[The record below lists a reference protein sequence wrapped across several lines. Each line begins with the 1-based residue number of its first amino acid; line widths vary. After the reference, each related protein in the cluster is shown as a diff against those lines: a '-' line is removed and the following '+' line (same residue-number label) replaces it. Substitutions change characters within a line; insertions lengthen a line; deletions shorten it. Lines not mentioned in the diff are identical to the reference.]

1 MVPGLWAV
9 GVDDHRVG
17 GLPVNGALQLELDRY
32 GRAVS
37 VDVHCGW
44 RRSCSVGGGG
54 RVTGSADTQITD
66 LTVNDHACLTFG
78 EPEELL
84 DLTAAFVR
92 DGLSGGLKVIWL
104 GDRTPAQAVS
114 ELARRGIAMEP
125 AVASGQMAA
134 VEPEGSLLSGQAFTA
149 DHAMEWPTGQ
159 MTACR
164 GERFPGLR
172 VAVDMS
178 WALRPVTG
186 IEQLPQFEESVAAAL
201 AGTSVSVLCQ
211 YDRER
216 FDPVTL
222 ASVAAFHTRSV
233 AAGPTTPM
241 RCCGSAAEYAPPGIR
256 LAGEIDYLAEEP
268 LSLALS
274 EAIRL
279 DGDITI
285 NMADLAFIDAS
296 WCARMIADA
305 VRGLNGS
312 RTVALRCHPA
322 IAARFALLG
331 AADLPR
337 VSLVI
342 ADDR

>member
-9 GVDDHRVG
+9 SVDDHRVG
-17 GLPVNGALQLELDRY
+17 GVAVNGALQLELDRY

-44 RRSCSVGGGG
+44 RRSCRVGGGG
-54 RVTGSADTQITD
+54 RVTGSADAQITD
-66 LTVNDHACLTFG
+66 LTVSDHACLTFG

-125 AVASGQMAA
+125 AVARGQMAA

-149 DHAMEWPTGQ
+149 DHAMEWLTGQ

-201 AGTSVSVLCQ
+201 AGTTVSVLCQ

-233 AAGPTTPM
+233 AAATYHADAVL
-241 RCCGSAAEYAPPGIR
+241 RICRQYAPPGIR

-268 LSLALS
+268 LSLALA

-279 DGDITI
+279 DGGITI

-296 WCARMIADA
+296 CARMIAEA

-312 RTVALRCHPA
+312 RTVVLQCHPA

>member
-1 MVPGLWAV
+1 M
-9 GVDDHRVG
+9 G
-17 GLPVNGALQLELDRY
+17 GPPVNGALRLGLDRY

-37 VDVHCGW
+37 VGGHCGW
-44 RRSCSVGGGG
+44 RRSCRVGGGG
-54 RVTGSADTQITD
+54 GVAASADTQITD
-66 LTVNDHACLTFG
+66 LKVNDHACLTFG

-92 DGLSGGLKVIWL
+92 DGLTGGLKIIWL
-104 GDRTPAQAVS
+104 GDQTPAQAVS
-114 ELARRGIAMEP
+114 ELARRGIGVEP
-125 AVASGQMAA
+125 AVASGQMTA
-134 VEPEGSLLSGQAFTA
+134 VTSEGSLLSGQAFTA
-149 DHAMEWPTGQ
+149 DQAMGWLAGQ
-159 MTACR
+159 MEGCR
-164 GERFPGLR
+164 GEGFPGLR
-172 VAVDMS
+172 VAMDMS

-186 IEQLPQFEESVAAAL
+186 IEQLPKFEESMAAAL
-201 AGTSVSVLCQ
+201 AGTAVSVLCQ

-233 AAGPTTPM
+233 AAATYYADAVL
-241 RCCGSAAEYAPPGIR
+241 RICRQYAPPGIR

-268 LSLALS
+268 LALALA

-285 NMADLAFIDAS
+285 NMAALAFIDAS
-296 WCARMIADA
+296 CARMIVDA
-305 VRGLNGS
+305 VRGLSGS
-312 RTVALRCHPA
+312 RMVVLQCHPA

-331 AADLPR
+331 VTDLPA

-342 ADDR
+342 AHGR